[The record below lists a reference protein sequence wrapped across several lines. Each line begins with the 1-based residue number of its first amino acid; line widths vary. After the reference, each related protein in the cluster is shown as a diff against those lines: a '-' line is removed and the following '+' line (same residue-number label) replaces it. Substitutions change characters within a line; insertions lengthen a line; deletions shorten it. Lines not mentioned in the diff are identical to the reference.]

1 METLSPKRIL
11 PPQPSLDHLRRE
23 AKRELAVLRS
33 RSAAAQLSDAQLV
46 VARTYGFSSWRAMK
60 AEVDRRREQLGLL
73 PPDIMGD
80 YIYYRPNRPA
90 GRALVQSSVE
100 AEQTFFRVV
109 TFPFLAAPPAQALS
123 MLILFLFG

>member
-1 METLSPKRIL
+1 METLSPKNIL

-23 AKRELAVLRS
+23 AKRELAVLRG
-33 RSAAAQLSDAQLV
+33 RSAAVQLSDAQLV

-60 AEVDRRREQLGLL
+60 QEVDRRRDSLGL
-73 PPDIMGD
+73 PPPPIMGD

-90 GRALVQSSVE
+90 GRALVQTSVE

-109 TFPFLAAPPAQALS
+109 TFPFLAAPPAQALG